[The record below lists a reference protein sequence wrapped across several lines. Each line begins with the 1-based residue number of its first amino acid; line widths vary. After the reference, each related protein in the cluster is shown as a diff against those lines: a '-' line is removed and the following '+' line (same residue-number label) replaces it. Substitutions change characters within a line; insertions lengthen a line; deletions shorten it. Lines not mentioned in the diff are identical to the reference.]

1 MEIIGLAIT
10 VIVSVPI
17 LLALI
22 LWKLTQIERGLK

>member
-1 MEIIGLAIT
+1 MEIIGLTVT

>member
-1 MEIIGLAIT
+1 MEIIGLAVT